1 MKSAGVGPHHEPV
14 MVREVLEGLK
24 ADQGRRF
31 VDCTIGEGGHAE
43 AILDAAGSEARLLGI
58 DRDPEML
65 SLASARL
72 SGHPDR
78 FVVVHGT
85 YADVGALAREAG
97 FFPVDGVLM
106 DLGVSSLHLEKGA
119 RGFSFDADGP
129 LDMRFDRTQR
139 LDARKIV
146 NEYPERRLA
155 RIIRDYGEERGAR
168 RIARA
173 IVGGRPLTST
183 RELARLVASAV
194 RGPRRARIHPATR
207 TFQAIRIAV
216 NRELEQ
222 LERGLTEAVGALSAG
237 GRLVV
242 IAYHSLEDRL
252 VKTAM
257 RTESTDCLCPP
268 EVMSCVCGHTARL
281 RLVNRRVLKP
291 TSEEVAANPRSRS
304 ARIRVAERLATA

>member
-1 MKSAGVGPHHEPV
+1 MGAHHEPV
-14 MVREVLEGLK
+14 MVKEALEGLK

-31 VDCTIGEGGHAE
+31 VDCTIGEGGHAG
-43 AILDAAGSEARLLGI
+43 AILDAADSEARLLGI

-65 SLASARL
+65 GLATRRL
-72 SGHPDR
+72 SGHLDR
-78 FVVVHGT
+78 LVVVHGS
-85 YADVGALAREAG
+85 YADVGALTKGAG
-97 FFPVDGVLM
+97 FFPADGVLM
-106 DLGVSSLHLEKGA
+106 DLGVSSLHLQEGD
-119 RGFSFDADGP
+119 RGFSFDNDGP
-129 LDMRFDRTQR
+129 LDMRFDRSQR
-139 LDARKIV
+139 FDAKKIV

-155 RIIRDYGEERGAR
+155 QIIRDYGEERGAR

-173 IVGGRPLTST
+173 IAGSRPLTT
-183 RELARLVASAV
+183 TGELARVVAAAV
-194 RGPRRARIHPATR
+194 RGRRRARIHPATR

-222 LERGLTEAVGALSAG
+222 LERGLTEAVGALGAG

-252 VKTAM
+252 VKAAM

-268 EVMSCVCGHTARL
+268 EAMACVCGHIARL

-291 TSEEVAANPRSRS
+291 SSEETSANPRSRS

>member
-1 MKSAGVGPHHEPV
+1 MGPHHEPV
-14 MVREVLEGLK
+14 MVKEVLEGLK
-24 ADQGRRF
+24 AGEGRRF
-31 VDCTIGEGGHAE
+31 VDCTIGEGGHAG
-43 AILDAAGSEARLLGI
+43 AILGAANSEARLLGI

-65 SLASARL
+65 GLATERL
-72 SGHPDR
+72 RGHTDR
-78 FVVVHGT
+78 LVVVHGT
-85 YADVGALAREAG
+85 YADVGALAKEAG
-97 FFPVDGVLM
+97 FFPIDGVLM
-106 DLGVSSLHLEKGA
+106 DLGVSSLHLETGD

-129 LDMRFDRTQR
+129 LDMRFDRSQR
-139 LDARKIV
+139 LDAKKIV
-146 NEYPERRLA
+146 NEYTERRLA

-173 IVGGRPLTST
+173 IVSNRPLTST
-183 RELARLVASAV
+183 GEFARIVAGAV
-194 RGPRRARIHPATR
+194 RGHRRTRIHPATR

-216 NRELEQ
+216 NRELDE
-222 LERGLTEAVGALSAG
+222 LERGLTEAVNALSAG

-268 EVMSCVCGHTARL
+268 EVMICACGHTARL

-291 TSEEVAANPRSRS
+291 SSDEVAVNPRSRS